1 MRLEFRIVWEGEI
14 VKKRFVVA
22 LAALAFAATAVANA
36 QTIANLKN
44 PAPDG
49 VIVSML
55 LTDGRVLAQGYGSS
69 DWWTLTPDIT
79 GSYVNG
85 TWEQVASLPS
95 GYSPL
100 YMAEA
105 VMIDGRVV
113 IEGGEY
119 NFGSFA
125 FTNQGAGYDPV
136 ANTWTM
142 IAPPAGWG
150 FIGDSPSAVLANGQF
165 LVGEKMTMN
174 DAELDPHTWT
184 WTELASTGKADFNAE
199 EGWTLLPNGTV
210 LTADVKNSPNSEHY
224 DAAIQTWIQDGSTV
238 ANLMGPCEVDCAN
251 GIRGAWGIYYP
262 PGEIGPAILRPDG
275 TVFATG
281 ALHLGDSTG
290 HTAVFTPGA
299 GPDVPGTWAAGP
311 DFPNGDDAGDNF
323 AALLTNGNVLV
334 EGNSASLYEFNGTT
348 MTRTATA
355 SGSLLVLPTGEVLIG
370 GEQVYRS
377 TGTYQSFWAPML
389 FPLSVAG
396 VKRGSTYTAYGSN
409 FNGMSQAN
417 AYGDEN
423 NTATN
428 YPLVRLT
435 NMSTGHV
442 FYARTHDHSSMAVRK
457 LGSITTTHFDIPA
470 AAETGTTSMVV
481 VTNGIPSN
489 AITVMVF

>member
-1 MRLEFRIVWEGEI
+1 
-14 VKKRFVVA
+14 VKKRFLVA
-22 LAALAFAATAVANA
+22 LTALAFAATAIAHA
-36 QTIANLKN
+36 QTVTNLKN
-44 PAPDG
+44 RAPDG
-49 VIVSML
+49 VVVPML
-55 LTDGRVLAQGYGSS
+55 LTDGRVLAQGFNES

-85 TWEQVASLPS
+85 TWKQVASLPS

-100 YMAEA
+100 YQAEA

-113 IEGGEY
+113 IQGGEY

-125 FTNQGAGYDPV
+125 FTNMGAGYDPM

-150 FIGDSPSAVLANGQF
+150 FIGDSPSTVLPNGQF
-165 LVGEKMTMN
+165 LVGQKMTMAM
-174 DAELDPHTWT
+174 AELDPHTWT
-184 WTELASTGKADFNAE
+184 WTALASTGKADWNAE

-224 DAAIQTWIQDGSTV
+224 DATIQTWIQDGSTV
-238 ANLMGPCEVDCAN
+238 ANLMGPPEVGCIN
-251 GIRGAWGIYYP
+251 GAWGTYCP

-281 ALHLGDSTG
+281 ALHLGANTG
-290 HTAVFTPGA
+290 HTAIFTPGA
-299 GPDVPGTWAAGP
+299 GPDVPGTWVAGP

-348 MTRTATA
+348 MTRTASA

-370 GEQVYRS
+370 GEEVYRS
-377 TGTYQSFWAPML
+377 SGTYQQFWAPML
-389 FPLSVAG
+389 LPLSVVALG
-396 VKRGSTYTAYGSN
+396 RGQTYTAYGSN

-423 NTATN
+423 NTSTN

-435 NMSTGHV
+435 NMATGHV
-442 FYARTHDHSSMAVRK
+442 FYARTHDHSSMGVRR
-457 LGSITTTHFDIPA
+457 LGSLGYTHFDVPSN
-470 AAETGTTSMVV
+470 AEAGTTKMEVV
-481 VTNGIPSN
+481 ANGIPSN
-489 AITVMVF
+489 PITVMVF

>member
-1 MRLEFRIVWEGEI
+1 M
-14 VKKRFVVA
+14 KRKFLVA
-22 LAALAFAATAVANA
+22 LACLTLAATAVANA
-36 QTIANLKN
+36 QTVVNLKN
-44 PAPDG
+44 QAPDG
-49 VIVSML
+49 AIVEML
-55 LTDGRVLAQGYGSS
+55 LTDGRVLVQGYGSS

-85 TWEQVASLPS
+85 TWKQVASLPS

-119 NFGSFA
+119 NFGNFA

-142 IAPPAGWG
+142 ISPPAGWG

-165 LVGEKMTMN
+165 LVGEKMMMN
-174 DAELDPHTWT
+174 VAELDPHTWT
-184 WTELASTGKADFNAE
+184 WTELASTGKSDFNAE
-199 EGWTLLPNGTV
+199 EGWTLMPNGTV

-238 ANLMGPCEVDCAN
+238 ANLMGPCEVDCGT
-251 GIRGAWGIYYP
+251 GIRGAWGTYYP

-281 ALHLGDSTG
+281 ALHLGANTG
-290 HTAVFTPGA
+290 HTAIYTPGSS
-299 GPDVPGTWAAGP
+299 PDVPGTWVAGP

-323 AALLTNGNVLV
+323 AALLTSGNVLV
-334 EGNSASLYEFNGTT
+334 AGNSGSLYEFNGTT
-348 MTRTATA
+348 MTRTA
-355 SGSLLVLPTGEVLIG
+355 SGGGPLLVLPTGEVLIG
-370 GEQVYRS
+370 GSAVYRS
-377 TGTYQSFWAPML
+377 AGTYQQFWAPML
-389 FPLSVAG
+389 LQLSVVAL
-396 VKRGSTYTAYGSN
+396 KRGSTYSAYGSN

-442 FYARTHDHSSMAVRK
+442 FYARTHDHSSMGVRR
-457 LGSITTTHFDIPA
+457 LGSLASTRFDVPA
-470 AAETGTTSMVV
+470 GAETGTSTMVV

-489 AITVMVF
+489 PITVMVF